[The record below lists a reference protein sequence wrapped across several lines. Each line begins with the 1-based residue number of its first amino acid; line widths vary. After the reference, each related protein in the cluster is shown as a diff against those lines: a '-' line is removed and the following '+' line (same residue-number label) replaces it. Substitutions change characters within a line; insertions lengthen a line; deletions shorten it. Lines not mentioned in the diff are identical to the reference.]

1 MQISIVN
8 FITSFCSSKKKKKE
22 KNVDLIGPSTRAKEI
37 VNQT

>member
-8 FITSFCSSKKKKKE
+8 FITSFCSSKKKKE